1 MIPPP
6 ISAPPN
12 GGALN
17 ATHIEILR
25 RRSAACGR
33 EIGKGMIPTPAAG
46 GIFSRMNRSF
56 SYAGWRKDTAMAA
69 ASFLKPSCGHVPPSV
84 GLQQVWG

>member
-1 MIPPP
+1 
-6 ISAPPN
+6 
-12 GGALN
+12 
-17 ATHIEILR
+17 
-25 RRSAACGR
+25 
-33 EIGKGMIPTPAAG
+33 MIPTPAAG